1 MTLERCMDGPWRK
14 SWRGALIL
22 GNYEWPGYWRRCTK
36 GHIGQCRSQIGAK
49 RAYRANS
56 RLFWVPFAPW
66 WRGNTNAP
74 LGKFELTRIAHY
86 PHPCA

>member
-22 GNYEWPGYWRRCTK
+22 GNYEWPSYWHRCTK
-36 GHIGQCRSQIGAK
+36 GHIGQCRGQIGWR
-49 RAYRANS
+49 RALRERSLFLWMS
-56 RLFWVPFAPW
+56 RFSASPNHVPGW
-66 WRGNTNAP
+66 QRYV
-74 LGKFELTRIAHY
+74 AHRLAAH